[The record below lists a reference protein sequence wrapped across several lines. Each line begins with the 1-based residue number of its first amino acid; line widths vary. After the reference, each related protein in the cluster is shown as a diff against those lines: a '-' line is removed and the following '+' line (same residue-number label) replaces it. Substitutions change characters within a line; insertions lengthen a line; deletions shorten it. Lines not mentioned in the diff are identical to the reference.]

1 MKSSHSD
8 DLSNIAHQQELDIYQ
23 NLKLPTN
30 KNFGDGYLY
39 ESFVI
44 SHLVDTLLKIPNT
57 QYHRNA
63 NYSLKINTQQNI
75 EGEINLA
82 VSNISGKNQEPYT

>member
-8 DLSNIAHQQELDIYQ
+8 DLSNIANQQELDIYQ
-23 NLKLPTN
+23 NIKLPTN

-44 SHLVDTLLKIPNT
+44 SYLVDTLLKYLIHNIIGMLIIL
-57 QYHRNA
+57 
-63 NYSLKINTQQNI
+63 LK
-75 EGEINLA
+75 
-82 VSNISGKNQEPYT
+82 